1 MGTSESTL
9 QQILIQQLGFFYPE
23 LLPIQSMSGIHLH
36 GTAKQKAQVL
46 NTMRKE
52 GFRKGFPDISLMLP
66 EGKVLHLELKRP
78 NGGVQSKEQ
87 KEIEQILILLNHQY
101 YIVRSVDEVF
111 KLIADNTSEMYRI
124 KQFKEQTKKLT
135 EDTLTEPYLMY
146 KIGTKTNVVTA
157 MLLNKYCL

>member
-36 GTAKQKAQVL
+36 GNAKQKAQVL

-52 GFRKGFPDISLMLP
+52 GFRKGFPDLSLMLP

-78 NGGVQSKEQ
+78 SGGVQSSDQ
-87 KEIEQILILLNHQY
+87 KEIEQILTRLNHQY
-101 YIVRSVDEVF
+101 YIVRSVDEAF

-124 KQFKEQTKKLT
+124 KQFKEQKKELT
-135 EDTLTEPYLMY
+135 EDTLIKPYLLY
-146 KIGTKTNVVTA
+146 PIGTKTDVIIN
-157 MLLNKYCL
+157 MLLDKYCL